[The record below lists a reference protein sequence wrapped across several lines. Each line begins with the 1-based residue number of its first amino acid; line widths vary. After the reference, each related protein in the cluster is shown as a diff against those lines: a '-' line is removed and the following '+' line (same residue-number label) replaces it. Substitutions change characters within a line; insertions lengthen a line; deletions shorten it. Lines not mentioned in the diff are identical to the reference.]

1 MRQLSLK
8 YSPLTSVLVF
18 FILIGWNLN
27 GDAQTRI
34 SDVRSSK
41 VQDVQLPLQTSS
53 SQKQELLYRGDS
65 TQFFGGADSS
75 RRLPTVGE
83 TVAEIPEGK
92 KGNQSSNEPT
102 EKYRKKITFKSSID
116 GSIQEAFTI
125 IPPNIV
131 PDETY
136 LVVSLHSWSSD
147 LNQRSDL
154 ESLVFGRGWC
164 YLFPNFRGPNQ
175 HPDACGSKIAQQ
187 DILDALEQTL
197 NQHGLSS
204 SRVFLTGTSGGGHMT
219 MLMAGLYPERWRAAC
234 AWVGISDLVA
244 WHQTHRGKRY
254 GNMIEK
260 SCGGAPDQSPA
271 TEREYHDR
279 SPINFISG
287 ASALPIALFTGIHDG
302 HRGSVPVRQSIDAF
316 NVICTHNG
324 DPVVSELEIQ
334 QLSVENGRLN
344 QPREGDEGYSESLRR
359 KYYLK
364 RSSKDAQLLIFEGG
378 HEGISSGTIDW
389 FEKSVE

>member
-1 MRQLSLK
+1 MRPLSLK
-8 YSPLTSVLVF
+8 FSSHISVLSF
-18 FILIGWNLN
+18 FILIGWNLR

-34 SDVRSSK
+34 SDVRSSS
-41 VQDVQLPLQTSS
+41 VQDAQLSLQTRSPQS
-53 SQKQELLYRGDS
+53 QELLYRGDPI
-65 TQFFGGADSS
+65 QVLGGADRSGI
-75 RRLPTVGE
+75 LPTVGE
-83 TVAEIPEGK
+83 TVAEISGGEER
-92 KGNQSSNEPT
+92 NQSSHELI
-102 EKYRKKITFKSSID
+102 EKYRKKITFKSTID

-125 IPPNIV
+125 IPPGIV
-131 PDETY
+131 PDETH

-154 ESLVFGRGWC
+154 ESLVFRRGWC

-175 HPDACGSKIAQQ
+175 HPDACGSKLAQQ

-197 NQHGLSS
+197 NQNGLSP

-244 WHQTHRGKRY
+244 WHHTHRGKRY

-271 TEREYHDR
+271 TECEYHDR
-279 SPINFISG
+279 SPVNFISG
-287 ASALPIALFTGIHDG
+287 ASALPIALFAGIHDG
-302 HRGSVPVRQSIDAF
+302 HRGSVPIRQSIDAF
-316 NVICTHNG
+316 NVICNHNG

-334 QLSVENGRLN
+334 QLSVQNGRLN
-344 QPREGDEGYSESLRR
+344 QPHEGDEGYSDSLRR

-378 HEGISSGTIDW
+378 HEGISTGTVDW
-389 FEKSVE
+389 FEKSAE